1 MTAKVTFFPVGN
13 GDMTLLDTHEG
24 RKILIDCR
32 IRGGDEYPDVLT
44 ELRDRL
50 DRDAEGRLYVDLF
63 VWSHPD
69 EDHCQGIKEYFHLGK
84 PEDWSKKKDLIF
96 INEIWSSPI
105 VWKRADRAKH
115 KLTDDARALNAE
127 VKRRVNNYKVNKQF
141 DIGNYVLVLGNDE
154 DGKTDAIQDIVLQ
167 LDQITSTINGS
178 EDNSFS
184 ARLLG
189 PTALSELDEEE
200 EKLGKNHSSVIMN
213 YKLICGGK
221 EANFLSGGDAEVA
234 CWESLITRLK
244 DSNCKGYLKYN
255 ILQAPHHCS
264 WHTLSYDSLSKKGN
278 DATPSDDALD
288 ALGQARDN
296 AFIISSSDSIAD
308 DDNDPPAY
316 RAKQEYL
323 KILDDPSGDFK
334 CVADHKKNGKNIPL
348 TIEISDQEIKLIPA
362 AGIATSTSATKSAVN
377 RRGSDGYA

>member
-13 GDMTLLDTHEG
+13 GDMTLLETDEG

-32 IRGGDEYPDVLT
+32 IRSGDEYPDVLT

-50 DRDAEGRLYVDLF
+50 ERDAKGRLYVDLF

-69 EDHCQGIKEYFHLGK
+69 EDHCQGVEEHFHLGK
-84 PEDWSKKKDLIF
+84 PEDWNKDKDLIF

-115 KLTDDARALNAE
+115 KLTDDAKALNTE
-127 VKRRVNNYKVNKQF
+127 VKRRVNGYKTNRKF
-141 DIGNYVLVLGNDE
+141 DLGNYVLVLGNDE
-154 DGKTDAIQDIVLQ
+154 NEKTDDIQDIVLQ
-167 LDQITSTINGS
+167 LDQDTSAINGS
-178 EDNSFS
+178 IDNSFS

-189 PTALSELDEEE
+189 PTALSELEEEE

-213 YKLICGGK
+213 YKLSCGEK
-221 EANFLSGGDAEVA
+221 DANFLSGGDAEVA
-234 CWESLITRLK
+234 CWESLINRLK
-244 DSNCKGYLKYN
+244 DSGCKEYLEYD

-264 WHTLSYDSLSKKGN
+264 WHTLSYDSLSKKGD
-278 DATPSDDALD
+278 DAKPSDDALE
-288 ALGQARDN
+288 ALGQARDS

-316 RAKQEYL
+316 RAKEEYL
-323 KILDDPSGDFK
+323 KILDRPSGDFK
-334 CVADHKKNGKNIPL
+334 CVADHKKKGKNVPL
-348 TIEISDQEIKLIPA
+348 VIEISDQEVALVPA
-362 AGIATSTSATKSAVN
+362 TGIAASTNATKSAVN
-377 RRGSDGYA
+377 RQGGDGYA